1 MKCKDCSSMCK
12 YRTSDGEKECFYSQ
26 PQPDITVLKTYN
38 QVDGEKHWQDV
49 RERAAIAALGG
60 LLADSACDSST
71 ESMVKCAIEF
81 ANELVRQ
88 LKGK

>member
-12 YRTSDGEKECFYSQ
+12 YRSSDAERECYYSQ
-26 PQPDITVLKTYN
+26 SNTAELKTYN
-38 QVDGEKHWQDV
+38 QVDEKKHWQDV

-60 LLADSACDSST
+60 LLADSTCDSST

-81 ANELVRQ
+81 ADELVKQ
-88 LKGK
+88 LKGE